1 MGEMQSVLTNWGAE
15 NCQQF
20 KKKKKKLKDRKLKA
34 DGMRQKLAL
43 E

>member
-20 KKKKKKLKDRKLKA
+20 KKNKLKDRKLKA